1 MIKLKLNQIDKITG
15 TVSSKDNLVGKVGGA
30 TSGGTSIQS
39 VLDSISVSGG
49 LQDTRQT
56 NKLDIS
62 GENLQ
67 TRRITNSELEE
78 IFKDL

>member
-30 TSGGTSIQS
+30 TSGGASIQS
-39 VLDSISVSGG
+39 VLDSISVSGS
-49 LQDTRQT
+49 LKDTRQI

-62 GENLQ
+62 GK
-67 TRRITNSELEE
+67 ELETRALTNLE
-78 IFKDL
+78 IEEILKK

>member
-1 MIKLKLNQIDKITG
+1 MIKLKLNQIDKLKG
-15 TVSSKDNLVGKVGGA
+15 NVSSKTNIVGKVGTGTSSGA
-30 TSGGTSIQS
+30 SIQS